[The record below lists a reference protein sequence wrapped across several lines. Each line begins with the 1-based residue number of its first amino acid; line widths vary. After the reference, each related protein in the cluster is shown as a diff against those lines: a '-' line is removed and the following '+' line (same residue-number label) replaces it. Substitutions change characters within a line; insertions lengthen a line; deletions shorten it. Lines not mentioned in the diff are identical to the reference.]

1 VGCDAGS
8 RGWHRRIPL
17 IGQIFSAKKKTIKNL
32 LKRYGIMADPIL
44 APWNGEYPKMSQE
57 FVSIIK

>member
-1 VGCDAGS
+1 MPEAGA
-8 RGWHRRIPL
+8 G
-17 IGQIFSAKKKTIKNL
+17 IGEFRLSARCFSAKKKTIKNL